1 MDNFINIVLHE
12 PEIPQNTGNIA
23 RLCACTGARLILV
36 GKLGFSMTSKYVK
49 HSGLDYWDKVEIVR
63 YLDYEEFLKT
73 VSSGSNIYYLTT
85 KGKKSLFDAKFKA
98 GDYLVFGSESKGL
111 PSRIM
116 ELNPENHLRLPMKT
130 EVRSLNLANTVSIAT
145 YEAIR
150 QIKPDLN

>member
-1 MDNFINIVLHE
+1 MNNFINIVLHE

-49 HSGLDYWDKVEIVR
+49 HSGLDYWDKVDIIR
-63 YLDYEEFLKT
+63 YVDYQEFLN
-73 VSSGSNIYYLTT
+73 SIEGGNIYYLTT
-85 KGKKSLFDAKFKA
+85 KGKRSLFEAKFQA

-111 PSRIM
+111 PSWIM
-116 ELNPENHLRLPMKT
+116 DLDRKNHLRLPMREET
-130 EVRSLNLANTVSIAT
+130 RSLNLANTVAITT

-150 QIKPDLN
+150 QIEPDLK

>member
-1 MDNFINIVLHE
+1 MTNFINIVLHE

-49 HSGLDYWDKVEIVR
+49 HSGLDYWDKVDIVR
-63 YLDYEEFLKT
+63 YVDYNEFLNS
-73 VSSGSNIYYLTT
+73 VDGENIYYLTT
-85 KGKKSLFDAKFKA
+85 KGKKSLFEAKFKA

-111 PSRIM
+111 PSWIM
-116 ELNPENHLRLPMKT
+116 DLDRESHLRLPMREET
-130 EVRSLNLANTVSIAT
+130 RSLNLANTVAITT

-150 QIKPDLN
+150 QIEPELK

>member
-1 MDNFINIVLHE
+1 MTNFINIVLHE

-49 HSGLDYWDKVEIVR
+49 HSGLDYWDKVDIVR
-63 YLDYEEFLKT
+63 YVDYNEFLNS
-73 VSSGSNIYYLTT
+73 VDGGNIYYLTT
-85 KGKKSLFDAKFKA
+85 KGKKSLFEAKFKA

-111 PSRIM
+111 PSWIM
-116 ELNPENHLRLPMKT
+116 DLDRESHLRLPMREKT
-130 EVRSLNLANTVSIAT
+130 RSLNLANTVAITT

-150 QIKPDLN
+150 QIEPELQ

>member
-1 MDNFINIVLHE
+1 MNNFINIVLHE

-49 HSGLDYWDKVEIVR
+49 HSGLDYWDKVDIIR
-63 YLDYEEFLKT
+63 YVDYQEFLN
-73 VSSGSNIYYLTT
+73 SIEGGNIYYLTT
-85 KGKKSLFDAKFKA
+85 KGERSLFEAKFQA

-111 PSRIM
+111 PSWIM
-116 ELNPENHLRLPMKT
+116 DLDRKNHLRLPMREET
-130 EVRSLNLANTVSIAT
+130 RSLNLANTVAITT

-150 QIKPDLN
+150 QIEPDLK

>member
-1 MDNFINIVLHE
+1 MNNFINIVLHE

-49 HSGLDYWDKVEIVR
+49 HSGLDYWDKVDIIR
-63 YLDYEEFLKT
+63 YVDYQEFLN
-73 VSSGSNIYYLTT
+73 SIEGGNIYYLTT
-85 KGKKSLFDAKFKA
+85 KGERSLFEAKFQA

-111 PSRIM
+111 PSWIM
-116 ELNPENHLRLPMKT
+116 DLDRKNHLRLPMR
-130 EVRSLNLANTVSIAT
+130 EEIRSLNLANTVAITT

-150 QIKPDLN
+150 QIEPDLK

>member
-1 MDNFINIVLHE
+1 MINIVLVE

-49 HSGLDYWDKVEIVR
+49 HSGLDYWDKVDIIR
-63 YLDYEEFLKT
+63 YVDYQEFLN
-73 VSSGSNIYYLTT
+73 SIEGGNIYYLTT
-85 KGKKSLFDAKFKA
+85 KGERSLFEAKFQA

-111 PSRIM
+111 PSWIM
-116 ELNPENHLRLPMKT
+116 DLDRKNHLRLPMREET
-130 EVRSLNLANTVSIAT
+130 RSLNLANTVAITT

-150 QIKPDLN
+150 QIEPDLK

>member
-23 RLCACTGARLILV
+23 RLCACTSARLILV

-63 YLDYEEFLKT
+63 YVDYKEFLNLIE
-73 VSSGSNIYYLTT
+73 GGNIFYLTT
-85 KGKKSLFDAKFKA
+85 KGKKSLFEAEFKA

-111 PSRIM
+111 PSWIM

-130 EVRSLNLANTVSIAT
+130 DVRSLNLANTVAIAT

-150 QIKPDLN
+150 QIKPNLN